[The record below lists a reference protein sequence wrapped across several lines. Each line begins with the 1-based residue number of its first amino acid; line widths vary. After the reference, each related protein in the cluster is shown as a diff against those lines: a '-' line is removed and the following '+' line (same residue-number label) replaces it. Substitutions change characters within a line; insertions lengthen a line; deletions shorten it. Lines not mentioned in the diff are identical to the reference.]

1 MCIRDSIE
9 IAQFIASMKDKYGYP
24 KSFYYS
30 VSKNNAD
37 RNFKI
42 GKVLYEGGVVDNYI
56 VSVVHADRDV
66 LKINSR
72 GNIKTEQFKKLSQKC
87 VDNGLPTQ
95 TQLVMGMPGDTI
107 EKWFDSFC
115 ETFEWGL
122 HAETKPYW
130 YNVLPNAPAN
140 NKKFWDEWDI
150 RTQRVI
156 FSQARLKAD
165 DELIDKTAEII
176 VQCKS
181 FSIEDWIVMNLSLI
195 HI

>member
-1 MCIRDSIE
+1 MERVKSELEVICREVKPNYLFLADANFGIVERDVE

-72 GNIKTEQFKKLSQKC
+72 GNIKTEQFKKL
-87 VDNGLPTQ
+87 
-95 TQLVMGMPGDTI
+95 
-107 EKWFDSFC
+107 
-115 ETFEWGL
+115 
-122 HAETKPYW
+122 
-130 YNVLPNAPAN
+130 
-140 NKKFWDEWDI
+140 
-150 RTQRVI
+150 
-156 FSQARLKAD
+156 
-165 DELIDKTAEII
+165 
-176 VQCKS
+176 
-181 FSIEDWIVMNLSLI
+181 
-195 HI
+195 